1 LGGKSVRQ
9 FLMDL
14 CERRFKRDRCKTIVD
29 TLISGGCKGI
39 EAFLGQIGATISDEQ
54 KTVIKDHCGAAANQK
69 I

>member
-14 CERRFKRDRCKTIVD
+14 CERRFKRDACKTIVD
-29 TLISGGCKGI
+29 KLIAGGCKGI
-39 EAFLGQIGATISDEQ
+39 EAFLGHIGATISDEQ
-54 KTVIKDHCGAAANQK
+54 KKVIEDHCTAAANTR